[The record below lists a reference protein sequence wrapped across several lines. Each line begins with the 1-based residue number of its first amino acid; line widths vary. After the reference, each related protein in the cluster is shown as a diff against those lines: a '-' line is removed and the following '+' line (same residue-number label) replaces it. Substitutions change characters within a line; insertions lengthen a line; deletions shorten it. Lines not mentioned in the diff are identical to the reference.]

1 MFVKILSVIK
11 SLFSSNKFGILFS
24 ILFSSATK
32 QVAKEIVDPENQKKA
47 FEFVKELH
55 NRTDMT
61 NQEKMDEFN
70 LKMLSWAKQ
79 IGKTMQDSVINCL
92 RELAVTALY
101 TKLASEKPEE
111 N

>member
-1 MFVKILSVIK
+1 MFSKILSVIK

-24 ILFSSATK
+24 IIFASASK
-32 QVAKEIVDPENQKKA
+32 QFAKEILDSENQKKA
-47 FEFVKELH
+47 FEFVKYLH
-55 NRTDMT
+55 NKQDMS
-61 NQEKMDEFN
+61 NKEKMDEFN
-70 LKMLSWAKQ
+70 LRMLAWAKQ
-79 IGKTMQDSVINCL
+79 VGKDMTDSVINCL

>member
-1 MFVKILSVIK
+1 
-11 SLFSSNKFGILFS
+11 
-24 ILFSSATK
+24 
-32 QVAKEIVDPENQKKA
+32 
-47 FEFVKELH
+47 
-55 NRTDMT
+55 MT

-79 IGKTMQDSVINCL
+79 IGKDMKDSVINCL

>member
-1 MFVKILSVIK
+1 MFSKILLIIK
-11 SLFSSNKFGILFS
+11 SLFSTNKFGILFQ
-24 ILFSSATK
+24 IIFASAAK
-32 QVAKEIVDPENQKKA
+32 QVAKEILDSENQKKA

-55 NRTDMT
+55 NRKDMT

-79 IGKTMQDSVINCL
+79 IGKEMKDSVINCL
-92 RELAVTALY
+92 RELAVSALY

-111 N
+111 K